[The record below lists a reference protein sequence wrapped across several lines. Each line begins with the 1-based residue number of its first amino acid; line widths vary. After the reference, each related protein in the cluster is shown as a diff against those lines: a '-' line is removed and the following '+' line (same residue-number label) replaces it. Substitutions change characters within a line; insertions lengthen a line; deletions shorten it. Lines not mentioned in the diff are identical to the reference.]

1 MRLSIANAPASWGI
15 EPPDPVQDPPWERVL
30 DEIAAAGYP
39 GTELGPLGYLPLE
52 AVALTAGLG
61 SRRLALA
68 AGFVMAP
75 FSVRSGHDAIAEATR
90 QTCSLLSAGGS
101 RTLIVID
108 ALAEDRSATA
118 GRSDAAARLGDA
130 DWTALVEG
138 VRRTAEIARGFGL
151 RAAIHAHVGTHV
163 EFEDEVERLLSDVD
177 PSELGLCVD
186 TGHSTY
192 AGIDPVALLHRHG
205 DRVSYMHFKDI
216 SAERL
221 AAARAQGQTFQQAV
235 GAGVFTPLGQG
246 CVAFPA
252 VAAELDRIGYEGW
265 ATVEQDRL
273 PDSSTTPLEEARQS
287 LEYLRSVKLAS
298 WRARRA
304 SPARGG
310 RPRRALGL

>member
-30 DEIAAAGYP
+30 EEIAGAGYP
-39 GTELGPLGYLPLE
+39 GTELGPLGYLPLD
-52 AVALTAGLG
+52 ASALETGLRAHG
-61 SRRLALA
+61 LTLA

-75 FSVRSGHDAIAEATR
+75 FSLRAEHDAIAEVAR

-108 ALAEDRSATA
+108 ALADDRSATA
-118 GRSDAAARLGDA
+118 GRSEAATRLDEA
-130 DWTALVEG
+130 DWTALLDG
-138 VRRTAEIARGFGL
+138 VRRTAAIAREFGL
-151 RAAIHAHVGTHV
+151 NAAIHAHVGTHV
-163 EFEDEVERLLSDVD
+163 EFEDEVERLLGDID
-177 PSELGLCVD
+177 ADELGLCVD

-192 AGIDPVALLHRHG
+192 AGIDPAALLRRHG

-221 AAARAQGQTFQQAV
+221 ARARAQGQTFQGAV
-235 GAGVFTPLGQG
+235 AAGVFTPLGQG
-246 CVAFPA
+246 CVDFPT

-287 LEYLRSVKLAS
+287 LEYLRSVGLAS
-298 WRARRA
+298 
-304 SPARGG
+304 
-310 RPRRALGL
+310 